1 MIPRETGQKS
11 SIGQAPLKKPYVANA
26 PSHPVTTGSSN
37 QAGSTNTFGNI
48 TINGSGQGGGT
59 GILGFGGG
67 SGPSSISIQQQA
79 TTNFNQSSQ
88 YQNTTTTT
96 NNTQNTST
104 VNTFLQYLTGNQ
116 SSIGAS
122 TSASNPFN
130 PSVSVSPDQTSSQS
144 ASQTP
149 GGLTSTLSDSNVMTL
164 IIVAVVVMMIAFFM
178 RQKGGKK

>member
-1 MIPRETGQKS
+1 MIPRESGQIS
-11 SIGQAPLKKPYVANA
+11 SIGQAPLKKPSVASV

-48 TINGSGQGGGT
+48 TINGAGQGGGT

-88 YQNTTTTT
+88 YQSTTTTT

-104 VNTFLQYLTGNQ
+104 SNTIIQYLTGNQ

-122 TSASNPFN
+122 TSSSSPFV
-130 PSVSVSPDQTSSQS
+130 PSVSVSPGQTSSQS

-149 GGLTSTLSDSNVMTL
+149 GGLTSALSDSSTMTL
-164 IIVAVVVMMIAFFM
+164 IIIAVVVMIVAFFM
-178 RQKGGKK
+178 RPKGGKK